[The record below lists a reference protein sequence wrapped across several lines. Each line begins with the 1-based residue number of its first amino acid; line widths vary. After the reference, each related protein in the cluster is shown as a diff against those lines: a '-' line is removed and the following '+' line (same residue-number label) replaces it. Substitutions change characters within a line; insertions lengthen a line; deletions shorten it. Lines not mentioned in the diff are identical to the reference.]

1 MKIAL
6 DAQGADHGIG
16 EVVAGARIVA
26 AEGIEIDLY
35 GPETQIRAALGADVP
50 DNIGVVEA
58 PDEITNHDDP
68 VTAARAKRESSIVV
82 AAKAVADGGADALVS
97 AGPTGA
103 VLAASLFNMKRIKG
117 VRRPAIAVILPD
129 GRGGRSLLLDAGA
142 SVEVPPE
149 MLVQF
154 AHLGA
159 QFSARVL
166 GNPRPRVGLLTIGE
180 EDGKGTERVV
190 EAGRLLSDPANTH
203 GFNYLGN
210 VEGRDITNGAADVIV
225 TDGFTGNV
233 ALKAIEGAA
242 TATMQALVDVIKSS
256 PRAKLGGMLAKP
268 KLLELRDRVDPNTTG
283 GALLLGLRGVSVVA
297 HGSSTAAGIAAAVR
311 LASASAI
318 GDVTGHMAA
327 AIAELKVHTESNGGV
342 TVGVVDDA

>member
-1 MKIAL
+1 VKIAL
-6 DAQGADHGIG
+6 DAQGADRGID

-26 AEGIEIDLY
+26 AEGIAIDLY
-35 GPETQIRAALGADVP
+35 GPHELVQTALGANAP
-50 DNIGVVEA
+50 GNIGVVDA

-68 VTAARAKRESSIVV
+68 VKAARAMRESSIVV
-82 AAKAVADGGADALVS
+82 AAKAVAAGDADAMVS

-190 EAGRLLSDPANTH
+190 EAGRLLADPANTH
-203 GFNYLGN
+203 GFSYLGN
-210 VEGRDITNGAADVIV
+210 VEGRDIISGAADVIV

-242 TATMQALVDVIKSS
+242 TAMMLALVDVIKSS
-256 PRAKLGGMLAKP
+256 PRAKLGGLLAKP
-268 KLLELRDRVDPNTTG
+268 KLLELRERVDPNTTG

-297 HGSSTAAGIAAAVR
+297 HGSSTRAGIAAAVR
-311 LASASAI
+311 LARDSVA

-327 AIAELKVHTESNGGV
+327 AIADLDEHAASTGAV
-342 TVGVVDDA
+342 TVGVADDA